1 MADNM
6 KLFMKKFL
14 QVSLIFLFV
23 GCLVSCDFGA
33 KNILIKEIL
42 SPVGENKVVI
52 FQRDAGATTGFSVQ
66 VSVLKSNQ
74 DLKNSEKGNI
84 FVIAGNKT
92 DFESGKLFDISWVDE
107 KTLNIT
113 LHSDKKVYK
122 QVEKLENISIQ
133 YH

>member
-1 MADNM
+1 
-6 KLFMKKFL
+6 MKKFL
-14 QVSLIFLFV
+14 QVVLIILLV

-33 KNILIKEIL
+33 KNILIDEKM
-42 SPVGENKVVI
+42 SPNGENKIVV
-52 FQRDAGATTGFSVQ
+52 FQRDAGATTGFSIQ
-66 VSVLKSNQ
+66 VSVLKSNKN
-74 DLKNSEKGNI
+74 LKNSDKGNI

-92 DFESGKLFDISWVDE
+92 DFESGKLFDISWNDE

>member
-1 MADNM
+1 MR
-6 KLFMKKFL
+6 KVYIMKKYL
-14 QVSLIFLFV
+14 QVVLIILFV
-23 GCLVSCDFGA
+23 GCLVSCDFGV
-33 KNILIKEIL
+33 KNILIDEKM
-42 SPVGENKVVI
+42 SPNGENKIVV
-52 FQRDAGATTGFSVQ
+52 FQRDAGATTGFSIQ
-66 VSVLKSNQ
+66 VSVLKSNKN
-74 DLKNSEKGNI
+74 LKNSDKGNI

-92 DFESGKLFDISWVDE
+92 DFETGKLFDISWVDE

>member
-1 MADNM
+1 M
-6 KLFMKKFL
+6 
-14 QVSLIFLFV
+14 
-23 GCLVSCDFGA
+23 
-33 KNILIKEIL
+33 
-42 SPVGENKVVI
+42 I
-52 FQRDAGATTGFSVQ
+52 FQRDAGATTGFSIQ
-66 VSVLKSNQ
+66 VSVLKSNKN
-74 DLKNSEKGNI
+74 LKNSDKGNI

-92 DFESGKLFDISWVDE
+92 DFESGKLFDISWLDE

>member
-1 MADNM
+1 
-6 KLFMKKFL
+6 MKKFL

-33 KNILIKEIL
+33 KNILIDEKM
-42 SPVGENKVVI
+42 SPNGENKIVV
-52 FQRDAGATTGFSVQ
+52 FQRDAGATTGFSIQ
-66 VSVLKSNQ
+66 VSVLKSNKN
-74 DLKNSEKGNI
+74 LKNSDKGNI

-122 QVEKLENISIQ
+122 QVEKLENISIL

>member
-1 MADNM
+1 MR
-6 KLFMKKFL
+6 KFYIMKKFL
-14 QVSLIFLFV
+14 QVVLIILLV

-33 KNILIKEIL
+33 KNILIDEKM
-42 SPVGENKVVI
+42 SPNGENKIVV
-52 FQRDAGATTGFSVQ
+52 FQRDAGATTGFSIQ
-66 VSVLKSNQ
+66 VSVLKSNKN
-74 DLKNSEKGNI
+74 LKNSDKGNI

-92 DFESGKLFDISWVDE
+92 DFESGKLFDISWNDE

>member
-1 MADNM
+1 
-6 KLFMKKFL
+6 MKKYL

-52 FQRDAGATTGFSVQ
+52 FQRDVGATTGFSVQ

-84 FVIAGNKT
+84 FILDGEKA
-92 DFESGKLFDISWVDE
+92 DFEAGKLLITE
-107 KTLNIT
+107 KETARAVSFEAGQRAVKMSFRSLRT
-113 LHSDKKVYK
+113 
-122 QVEKLENISIQ
+122 
-133 YH
+133 

>member
-1 MADNM
+1 
-6 KLFMKKFL
+6 MKKFL
-14 QVSLIFLFV
+14 QFIFFVLFI
-23 GCLVSCDFGA
+23 GIFSSCDFGA

-52 FQRDAGATTGFSVQ
+52 FQRDAGATTGFSIQ
-66 VSVLKSNQ
+66 VSVLKSNKN
-74 DLKNSEKGNI
+74 LKNSDKGNI

-92 DFESGKLFDISWVDE
+92 DFESGKLFDISWLDE

>member
-1 MADNM
+1 
-6 KLFMKKFL
+6 MKKYL
-14 QVSLIFLFV
+14 QVVLIILFV
-23 GCLVSCDFGA
+23 GCLVSCDFGV
-33 KNILIKEIL
+33 KNILIDEKM
-42 SPVGENKVVI
+42 SPNGENKIVV
-52 FQRDAGATTGFSVQ
+52 FQRDAGATTGFSIQ
-66 VSVLKSNQ
+66 VSVLKSNKN
-74 DLKNSEKGNI
+74 LKNSDKGNI

-92 DFESGKLFDISWVDE
+92 DFETGKLFDISWVDE

>member
-1 MADNM
+1 
-6 KLFMKKFL
+6 MKKFL
-14 QVSLIFLFV
+14 QVVLIILLV
-23 GCLVSCDFGA
+23 GCLVSCDFGV
-33 KNILIKEIL
+33 KNILIDEKM
-42 SPVGENKVVI
+42 SPNGENKIVV
-52 FQRDAGATTGFSVQ
+52 FQRDAGATTGFSIQ
-66 VSVLKSNQ
+66 VSVLKSNKN
-74 DLKNSEKGNI
+74 LKNSDKGNI

>member
-1 MADNM
+1 
-6 KLFMKKFL
+6 MKKFL

-33 KNILIKEIL
+33 KNILIDEKM
-42 SPVGENKVVI
+42 SPNGENKIVV
-52 FQRDAGATTGFSVQ
+52 FQRDAGATTGFSIQ
-66 VSVLKSNQ
+66 VSVLKSNKN
-74 DLKNSEKGNI
+74 LKNSDKGNI

-113 LHSDKKVYK
+113 LHSDKKIYK

>member
-1 MADNM
+1 
-6 KLFMKKFL
+6 MKKFL

-23 GCLVSCDFGA
+23 GCLVSCDFGV
-33 KNILIKEIL
+33 KNILIDEKM
-42 SPVGENKVVI
+42 SPNGENKIVV

-66 VSVLKSNQ
+66 VSVLKSNKN
-74 DLKNSEKGNI
+74 LKNSDKGNI

-92 DFESGKLFDISWVDE
+92 DFESGKLFDISWLDE

>member
-1 MADNM
+1 
-6 KLFMKKFL
+6 MKKFL

-52 FQRDAGATTGFSVQ
+52 FQRDAGATTGFSIQ
-66 VSVLKSNQ
+66 VSVLKSNKN
-74 DLKNSEKGNI
+74 LKNSDKGNI

-92 DFESGKLFDISWVDE
+92 DFESGKLFDISWNDE
-107 KTLNIT
+107 NTVEIT
-113 LHSDKKVYK
+113 LLSERKIYK
-122 QVEKLENISIQ
+122 QETELKNLTIQ
-133 YH
+133 YN

>member
-1 MADNM
+1 MRS
-6 KLFMKKFL
+6 FYIMKKYL
-14 QVSLIFLFV
+14 QVVLIILFV

-52 FQRDAGATTGFSVQ
+52 FQRDAGATTGFSIQ
-66 VSVLKSNQ
+66 VSVIKSNKN
-74 DLKNSEKGNI
+74 LKNSDKGNI